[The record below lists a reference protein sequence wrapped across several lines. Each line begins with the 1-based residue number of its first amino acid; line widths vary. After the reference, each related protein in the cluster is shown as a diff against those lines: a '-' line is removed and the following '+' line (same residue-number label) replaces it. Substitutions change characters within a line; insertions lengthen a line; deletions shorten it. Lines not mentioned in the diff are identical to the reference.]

1 MGEGLES
8 AAAAPAILIGVFGWM
23 LAALV
28 FGWVVARTC
37 LGYPPAASDCPRLRR
52 GERAL
57 LAAVAEAVFPPG
69 GAIACS
75 GLDAR
80 IPAYVDGLMAHAHP
94 RSRRLMRL
102 LFFLFE
108 HGTLVFPAPGG
119 LRGCRRFSSLDLE
132 WRIAVLED
140 WAGSRLSARRLA
152 FGNLRGIVT
161 LGYFAHPPVLRQLGL
176 APWAID
182 PPVGEADLLYPRVGA
197 HPDTIPWTRA
207 DLTPA
212 SAATPIDLEG
222 ARLSGWGD
230 DAE

>member
-1 MGEGLES
+1 ML
-8 AAAAPAILIGVFGWM
+8 GWM

-28 FGWVVARTC
+28 FGWAVARVC
-37 LGYPPAASDCPRLRR
+37 LGYPPAAGDCARLRR

-69 GAIACS
+69 GAIPCS

-80 IPAYVDGLMAHAHP
+80 ILPYVDGLMLRAHP
-94 RSRRLMRL
+94 RPRRLMRL

-119 LRGCRRFSSLDLE
+119 LRGRRRFSSLDLE
-132 WRIAVLED
+132 RRIAALES

-152 FGNLRGIVT
+152 FGSLRAIVT

-182 PPVGEADLLYPRVGA
+182 SPVCEADLLYPRVGA
-197 HPDTIPWTRA
+197 HPDTISLTRA

-212 SAATPIDLEG
+212 SAAVPIDRQG
-222 ARLSGWGD
+222 AGLSGRGA

>member
-1 MGEGLES
+1 VGEGLES
-8 AAAAPAILIGVFGWM
+8 GAAAPAILTGMLGWM

-28 FGWVVARTC
+28 FGWAVARAC

-57 LAAVAEAVFPPG
+57 LAAVAEAIFPPG
-69 GAIACS
+69 GAIPCS

-80 IPAYVDGLMAHAHP
+80 ILPYVDGLMLRTHP
-94 RSRRLMRL
+94 RPRRLMRL

-119 LRGCRRFSSLDLE
+119 LRGRRRFSSLDLE
-132 WRIAVLED
+132 RRIAVLEG

-152 FGNLRGIVT
+152 FGSLRAIVT
-161 LGYFAHPPVLRQLGL
+161 LGYFACPPVLRQLGL

-182 PPVGEADLLYPRVGA
+182 PPVCEADLLYPRVGA
-197 HPDTIPWTRA
+197 HPDTISLTRA

-212 SAATPIDLEG
+212 SAAVPIDRQG
-222 ARLSGWGD
+222 AGLSGRGA

>member
-1 MGEGLES
+1 MLAGMLGCS
-8 AAAAPAILIGVFGWM
+8 

-28 FGWVVARTC
+28 AALLVGWALARAC
-37 LGYPPAASDCPRLRR
+37 LGYPAAASGCRRLRR
-52 GERAL
+52 AEWAL

-80 IPAYVDGLMAHAHP
+80 IPRYVDGLIARAHP
-94 RSRRLMRL
+94 RPRRLMRL

-119 LRGCRRFSSLDLE
+119 LRGRRRFSSLDLE
-132 WRIAVLED
+132 RRSALLER
-140 WAGSRLSARRLA
+140 WAGSRLSARRLV
-152 FGNLRGIVT
+152 FGSLRAIVT

-182 PPVGEADLLYPRVGA
+182 TPVCEADLLYPRVGE

-212 SAATPIDLEG
+212 SAALPIDLEG
-222 ARLSGWGD
+222 ARLPGWGA